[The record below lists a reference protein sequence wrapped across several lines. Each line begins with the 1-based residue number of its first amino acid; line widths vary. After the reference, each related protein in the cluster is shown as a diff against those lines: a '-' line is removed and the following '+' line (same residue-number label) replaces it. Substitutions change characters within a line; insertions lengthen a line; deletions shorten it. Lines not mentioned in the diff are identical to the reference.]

1 MCRDNFPLTSLY
13 ARGLERTSL
22 NVLQSWYATI
32 VSNYIVYQAMCH
44 ALMNNRARKKGEKD
58 RAINIRE
65 KANRNNDAPG
75 TIFASRIVETS
86 STVPQRKSGRDEAR
100 RISCSTR

>member
-1 MCRDNFPLTSLY
+1 LY
-13 ARGLERTSL
+13 VKGL

-32 VSNYIVYQAMCH
+32 SNYIVYQVCH

-65 KANRNNDAPG
+65 KANAMKRNNDAPG
-75 TIFASRIVETS
+75 TIFASRIARTS
-86 STVPQRKSGRDEAR
+86 STVPQRKSGRDETR